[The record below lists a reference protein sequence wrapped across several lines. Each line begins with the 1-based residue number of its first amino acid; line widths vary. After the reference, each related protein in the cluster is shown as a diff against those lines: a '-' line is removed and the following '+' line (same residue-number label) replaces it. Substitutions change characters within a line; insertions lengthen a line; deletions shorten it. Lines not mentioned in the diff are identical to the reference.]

1 MQKKNPLSFLVNL
14 HTNLSFTCGTSKNNV
29 NFSDLNIRL
38 RNGAIHTDLYIK
50 PTDGH
55 QYLHYQSS
63 HAQHTK
69 VSIPYSQALRVS
81 RICSPE
87 NDFKTCI
94 CRKEECFLA
103 KRYPENVVNDQ
114 TDKIVFCKNPPVKK
128 FSETG
133 ITFVPT
139 YHQKLKDLG
148 KLIKDLLP
156 FLYSDEENKE
166 VSSPPTL
173 KSYRSSRKVKDYI
186 ARSKLYP
193 VERRVDCPG

>member
-14 HTNLSFTCGTSKNNV
+14 HT
-29 NFSDLNIRL
+29 
-38 RNGAIHTDLYIK
+38 
-50 PTDGH
+50 
-55 QYLHYQSS
+55 
-63 HAQHTK
+63 
-69 VSIPYSQALRVS
+69 
-81 RICSPE
+81 
-87 NDFKTCI
+87 
-94 CRKEECFLA
+94 
-103 KRYPENVVNDQ
+103 
-114 TDKIVFCKNPPVKK
+114 PVKK

-156 FLYSDEENKE
+156 FLCSDEENKE

-186 ARSKLYP
+186 A
-193 VERRVDCPG
+193 